1 MSVEQRMRDKLTA
14 VFAPLHLE
22 IVDESHLHAGHMG
35 SPGTGDSHF
44 RVTIVSPAFA
54 GKSRVDRHRL
64 VNAALASELS
74 GGVHALAITAL
85 APDEDRG

>member
-74 GGVHALAITAL
+74 GGVHALAIKAL

>member
-1 MSVEQRMRDKLTA
+1 MSVEQRMRDTLTA

-74 GGVHALAITAL
+74 GGVHALAIKAL